1 MQIGIR
7 LHDIEPGTLEQRVMR
22 AHEQGFTC
30 GHLALAKTVTEHSV
44 ANSALTPGYAAYLRK
59 MFAKYD
65 VDIAVLGCYL
75 NLAHPD
81 PEELKEDPGTV
92 FCPYTVCFDSEDAA
106 WWEQRRELPTRIT
119 TLNRPAIRKRRFQ
132 TFIANVRPVVECA
145 EKFGVILA
153 IEPVWSHIVYDSK
166 TGAAGFKG
174 DPFSQ
179 PPDYSGSGESSL
191 CGKLRRL

>member
-44 ANSALTPGYAAYLRK
+44 ANSARHPDIAAYLRK

-65 VDIAVLGCYL
+65 VDIGSGLLFKPCPSGSGRV
-75 NLAHPD
+75 
-81 PEELKEDPGTV
+81 EEDPGTV
-92 FCPYTVCFDSEDAA
+92 FCPYTVCFDSGCV

-166 TGAAGFKG
+166 QALGF
-174 DPFSQ
+174 
-179 PPDYSGSGESSL
+179 
-191 CGKLRRL
+191 